1 MIRGEIKIE
10 LKREK
15 TFVKSRWLC
24 NFYYKVGLIAMVIFS
39 INVGGILSL
48 HHISLV

>member
-24 NFYYKVGLIAMVIFS
+24 NFIIKFGLIAMVIFS
-39 INVGGILSL
+39 INVGGALSL
-48 HHISLV
+48 HYILLV